1 MFCSC
6 MTSDKQSWT
15 CNSETTRKKNSETT
29 PNNSERIP
37 NPKQPEK
44 KIAPVCGF
52 LRTVCGFFAP
62 VCVFDFLRNVPKLSE
77 IVRKYSEMYSE
88 LVSESVRKYPEFYS
102 ELVPESV
109 WNKRPL
115 YLKCMSCPGKW
126 ILSHQV
132 RISHYCSTKFF
143 MKFIHGTKPW
153 LRNTRGFA
161 LPQIVENFEQ
171 LCVTP
176 CIIQWKP
183 VEQLSVRNIF
193 CNTWLSPAWAR

>member
-15 CNSETTRKKNSETT
+15 CNSETYQKKKLRNNSEQLSKNSESETT
-29 PNNSERIP
+29 R
-37 NPKQPEK
+37 K

-109 WNKRPL
+109 RNKRPL
-115 YLKCMSCPGKW
+115 YIHVCPALANEYSATRSGSPTTAPRNSSW
-126 ILSHQV
+126 NSYMVQNHD
-132 RISHYCSTKFF
+132 SG
-143 MKFIHGTKPW
+143 IHVD
-153 LRNTRGFA
+153 L
-161 LPQIVENFEQ
+161 
-171 LCVTP
+171 LCH
-176 CIIQWKP
+176 
-183 VEQLSVRNIF
+183 R
-193 CNTWLSPAWAR
+193 

>member
-1 MFCSC
+1 
-6 MTSDKQSWT
+6 
-15 CNSETTRKKNSETT
+15 
-29 PNNSERIP
+29 
-37 NPKQPEK
+37 
-44 KIAPVCGF
+44 
-52 LRTVCGFFAP
+52 
-62 VCVFDFLRNVPKLSE
+62 
-77 IVRKYSEMYSE
+77 
-88 LVSESVRKYPEFYS
+88 
-102 ELVPESV
+102 
-109 WNKRPL
+109 
-115 YLKCMSCPGKW
+115 MSCPGKW

-183 VEQLSVRNIF
+183 VEQLSVRHIF
-193 CNTWLSPAWAR
+193 CNMWLSPAWAKHLYKHGIESIQSYIILITWMDCMHAWVVYMHACMVGCLKVFKGSSAASVQICMSRRPNAGGYVLGC

>member
-109 WNKRPL
+109 RNKRPL
-115 YLKCMSCPGKW
+115 YIHVCPALANEYSATRSGSPTTAPRNSSW
-126 ILSHQV
+126 NSYMVQNHD
-132 RISHYCSTKFF
+132 SG
-143 MKFIHGTKPW
+143 IHVD
-153 LRNTRGFA
+153 L
-161 LPQIVENFEQ
+161 
-171 LCVTP
+171 LCH
-176 CIIQWKP
+176 
-183 VEQLSVRNIF
+183 R
-193 CNTWLSPAWAR
+193 